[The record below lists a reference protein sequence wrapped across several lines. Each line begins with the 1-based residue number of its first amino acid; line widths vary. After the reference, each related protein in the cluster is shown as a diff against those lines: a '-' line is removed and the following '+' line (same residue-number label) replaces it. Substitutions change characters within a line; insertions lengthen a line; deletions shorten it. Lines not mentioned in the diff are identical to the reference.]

1 MTPRSLIL
9 LLALTALC
17 PGAGSLV
24 EEEFDQGIKALALQ
38 DWDRAFASLENAL
51 AADPDNI
58 RYGSEYRQAV
68 LLRARTVH
76 GKEGRVQDFDRPL
89 RFFDELVSR
98 SPNAPN
104 AYLNYGFAYVDKI
117 PAAGAIT
124 QVILANTALGY
135 FTKSLELKTSWIGLY
150 SRGASYLFWP
160 RIFGRAKLG
169 VTDLEEALKIQNNGP
184 KKAYHVRTWIALG
197 DGYWKTDDLDRARST
212 WTQGSR
218 EFPTNAALKERL
230 AKQGDDLKTLIDD
243 SFDPSKRVDTNLRE
257 LWTNP

>member
-1 MTPRSLIL
+1 MTLRSLIL
-9 LLALTALC
+9 LFALTMMC

-24 EEEFDQGIKALALQ
+24 EEEFDQGLKALAAQ
-38 DWDRAFASLENAL
+38 NWDRALASLENAL

-58 RYGSEYRQAV
+58 RYGSEYRQAI

-76 GKEGRVQDFDRPL
+76 GREGRVQDFDRPL
-89 RFFDELVSR
+89 KFFDELVAR
-98 SPNAPN
+98 NPNAPF
-104 AYLNYGFAYVDKI
+104 AYLNYGFTYVDKI
-117 PAAGAIT
+117 PCAGAIT

-169 VTDLEEALKIQNNGP
+169 VADLEEALKLQKNGQ

-197 DGYWKTDDLDRARST
+197 DGYWKIDDLDRAHST
-212 WTQGSR
+212 WAEGLQ
-218 EFPTNAALKERL
+218 EFPTNAALKDRL

-243 SFDPSKRVDTNLRE
+243 AFDPNKRVDTNLKE
-257 LWTNP
+257 LWTNQ